1 MTKKKTTKKKLTP
14 TLLEELRNKFVH
26 GIEDNTGGRKLFTI
40 DQLAE
45 DYNVAKATLYRNA
58 NKEDWKGQQQI
69 FQDKYLAELDVK
81 RRKELAQESVNFD
94 RSCIQIA
101 RALLGQVGK
110 VIQQNASPD
119 AEVKPQHLVA
129 LSNTAV
135 NAQRVAKLALGEA
148 TDNMNLNA
156 NVKDTETFREAL
168 ELLDSIAEGR
178 REENSESVH

>member
-1 MTKKKTTKKKLTP
+1 MTKKKTAKKKLTP

-58 NKEDWKGQQQI
+58 NKEDWKGQQKI

-110 VIQQNASPD
+110 VIQQNAPEKKIPST
-119 AEVKPQHLVA
+119 AAKA
-129 LSNTAV
+129 INLSAKESESIQRK
-135 NAQRVAKLALGEA
+135 AQSAFFFMAGK
-148 TDNMNLNA
+148 T
-156 NVKDTETFREAL
+156 
-168 ELLDSIAEGR
+168 SIAL
-178 REENSESVH
+178 NNFVFSASSFT